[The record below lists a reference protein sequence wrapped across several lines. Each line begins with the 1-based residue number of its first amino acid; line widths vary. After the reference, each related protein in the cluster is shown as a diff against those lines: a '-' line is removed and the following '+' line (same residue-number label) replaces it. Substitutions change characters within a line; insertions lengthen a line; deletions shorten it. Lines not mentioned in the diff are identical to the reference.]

1 MFNRKFMSLKIN
13 IVSPGRFH
21 VCDLARELDKNGWD
35 VRFYSFVPTN
45 RTIKFGLPAKCNKT
59 VLPFVLPF
67 IILQKYCHLAAHK
80 EEKEANERAE
90 KERDFKI
97 C

>member
-21 VCDLARELDKNGWD
+21 VCDLARELDNNGWD

-67 IILQKYCHLAAHK
+67 IILQKYYKPKARKIIK
-80 EEKEANERAE
+80 E
-90 KERDFKI
+90 
-97 C
+97 